1 MSKTPW
7 KVSPGHTI
15 NRGPP
20 LMRRRPA
27 VVCSKS
33 FQPGGFCTEAEWSE
47 PCRQGQEGEGVRA
60 KLRVRATVLFGL
72 WMMCNHAVAKS
83 TQNYQN
89 QPKSHKCLG
98 DWHFR
103 NGGQWYLKKNPEPN
117 CPHAIKDFLISKES
131 YNGVSGRKKALK
143 WILSVFQNY
152 LSFFHSTPLFCNP
165 NSFMDAS
172 PTKHPDSPHSCTP
185 KPCPTP
191 THVYQKSAY
200 QK

>member
-1 MSKTPW
+1 MLQILPARRLLHRGRVIRALQTGAGGGGSQGKAASTGNSSVWPVDDVQSCCGEVNTKLPKSAKVTQMFGWLAFPEWRPVVPQKKSKT
-7 KVSPGHTI
+7 
-15 NRGPP
+15 
-20 LMRRRPA
+20 
-27 VVCSKS
+27 
-33 FQPGGFCTEAEWSE
+33 
-47 PCRQGQEGEGVRA
+47 
-60 KLRVRATVLFGL
+60 KL
-72 WMMCNHAVAKS
+72 S
-83 TQNYQN
+83 
-89 QPKSHKCLG
+89 
-98 DWHFR
+98 
-103 NGGQWYLKKNPEPN
+103 
-117 CPHAIKDFLISKES
+117 HAIKDFLISKES

-152 LSFFHSTPLFCNP
+152 LSFFHSTPLVCNP